1 MASDSPPVLADNVVP
16 LNARQAKK
24 AAPAGVLGTLAVE
37 ARRVLGPALEET
49 FRATDDDLFRRSE
62 QSQELFDGLRELR
75 LRQPVIARR
84 FLEQVEQSLAAPTS
98 PSASPPLSLGELSLV
113 DEGELEETLAVS
125 RMVAAADQAYAGDLL
140 AFRHRFAV
148 LAGGRD
154 PETLELPLRPQA
166 IADAFEQSVK
176 EWASLSMPLKIVLYK
191 HFERHAMGALGGLLA
206 AINEKLVA
214 SGILPNFRP
223 QVTNKPSASYVRP
236 VAAALGS
243 DQPGSPSSL
252 PPGAWGSDTDWGQL
266 HALLASRRQEDGPA
280 GVLAGPRRPA
290 ASIQELGEALL
301 AFRELQGVLGNLS
314 EGAPLAPGQFKTS
327 LLEQLQAKTN
337 GQKGLGVHEDTIDAV
352 GMLFEHILKDPNL
365 PASMQVLL
373 SRLQLPFIKVAVLEP
388 DLFSRADH
396 PARKLLDLLG
406 ETAKGWSAEADKDRA
421 LLGKLESVVETINRG
436 FVEDNKVFEHQ
447 LEGFQSFL
455 EDLGRRQSAAE
466 KRSEEIAQ
474 NKDRMENAQAVVTQA
489 MVERTA
495 GKPLPE
501 WARSLLLRDWTSHMI
516 LVVRKEGQDS
526 PAFRKALFFIEKVVG
541 ASQCDSEASQKALAT
556 LIPSLLH
563 QVREGLL
570 AVGVEEAA
578 LAGVEKNL
586 KLYLETCAGLNTA
599 QPLPPLVPVLPE
611 KAEPSVPKPK
621 PEQRWLDK
629 AAALSVGDWV
639 EFREESGK
647 STRGKVAWVS
657 GFSGK
662 ILFVTISGTRLGER
676 LSEDLA
682 WLLQRGQAKVIENK
696 PLFDRAVGSILE
708 KLKGSVCVECGSNG

>member
-1 MASDSPPVLADNVVP
+1 MAPESLPVLADNVVP
-16 LNARQAKK
+16 LNARQTTK
-24 AAPAGVLGTLAVE
+24 AAPAGVLGTLSAE
-37 ARRVLGPALEET
+37 ARRVLGPALEEA

-62 QSQELFDGLRELR
+62 QNQELFDGLRELR
-75 LRQPVIARR
+75 LRQPLIARH
-84 FLEQVEQSLAAPTS
+84 FLERVEQSLVLP
-98 PSASPPLSLGELSLV
+98 SPPGAASGTSAPALSLGELSLV

-148 LAGGRD
+148 LAGGQD
-154 PETLELPLRPQA
+154 PEALDLPLRPQA
-166 IADAFEQSVK
+166 IADAFEQSLK
-176 EWASLSMPLKIVLYK
+176 EWSGLSLSLKIVLYK
-191 HFERHAMGALGGLLA
+191 HFERHAMGALGALLA
-206 AINEKLVA
+206 TVNEKLVA
-214 SGILPNFRP
+214 AGILPSFRP
-223 QVTNKPSASYVRP
+223 QVANKPSASYARP
-236 VAAALGS
+236 TTAPTAEQAGS
-243 DQPGSPSSL
+243 SSL

-266 HALLASRRQEDGPA
+266 HALLASRRQEEGPA
-280 GVLAGPRRPA
+280 GVLAGPSRPA

-301 AFRELQGVLGNLS
+301 AFRELQGVLGSFS
-314 EGAPLAPGQFKTS
+314 EGSPLPPGQFKAR
-327 LLEQLQAKTN
+327 LLEQLQAKTQ

-406 ETAKGWSAEADKDRA
+406 ETAKGWSAEADKDKA
-421 LLGKLESVVETINRG
+421 LLRKLEEVVETINHG

-447 LEGFQSFL
+447 LSGFQSFL
-455 EDLGRRQSAAE
+455 EDLGRSQSAAE

-516 LVVRKEGQDS
+516 LVMRKEGQDS

-541 ASQCDSEASQKALAT
+541 ANQCDSEASQKALAT

-578 LAGVEKNL
+578 LSGVEKNL
-586 KLYLETCAGLNTA
+586 KAYLETCAGLREA
-599 QPLPPLVPVLPE
+599 QPLPPLVPVLPA
-611 KAEPSVPKPK
+611 KIEPAVSKPK

-629 AAALSVGDWV
+629 ASSLSVGDWV
-639 EFREESGK
+639 EFREENGK

-682 WLLQRGQAKVIENK
+682 WLLQRGQARVIESK
-696 PLFDRAVGSILE
+696 PLFERAVGSILE
-708 KLKGSVCVECGSNG
+708 KLKG